1 MSNSHFTP
9 TNFCRPSQP
18 HVIILTDKI
27 FTSMIVRPM
36 PLNID
41 NGLPGI
47 LIKIVQNSSSILPNV
62 LTHIYTCALMNTE
75 NLLLHQWII
84 KMHPAC
90 VAVNTQFDDENNE
103 FQPIQLQ
110 VAINN
115 SKNPNQFDAGRLTVI
130 FKYYSPYTSED
141 FQIIFLSFGLNANV
155 SVRSIIWLSTLRQWS
170 CHIKLCGN
178 RMVYLFLKL
187 LFILVL
193 WHTKSGLP

>member
-110 VAINN
+110 LAINN
-115 SKNPNQFDAGRLTVI
+115 AATPTQSDAGRLTAIV
-130 FKYYSPYTSED
+130 KYYTPYTSVD
-141 FQIIFLSFGLNANV
+141 RQSIILSFGLSADV
-155 SVRSIIWLSTLRQWS
+155 LVRSIIGLSRYGNGTGILNYVEIVWS
-170 CHIKLCGN
+170 VH
-178 RMVYLFLKL
+178 F
-187 LFILVL
+187 
-193 WHTKSGLP
+193 